1 MPHMY
6 AMRKWELQQLTRRI
20 AGAVYRGVA
29 DLEAV
34 AHVTSEPV
42 AYAKRASGKKL
53 VLRPGEKW
61 GNLFDCAWFHF
72 AGKVPVEATGQR
84 VVLLIDVNGEACV
97 YSNKGEPVQ
106 GLTNINSGFDLSLGA
121 PGKRVVPLVNRAKG
135 GEKIDFWA
143 DAGCNDLFGKL
154 RDGGTL
160 KEARIAVE
168 NVALHQLWYDYEV
181 LEELMRQLPE
191 TSAQQQQILRALC
204 LVADVLVEYT
214 EQEARQAI
222 AILAPHLAKQGGDA
236 SLTLSAIGHSHMDL
250 GWLWPIRETKRK
262 CARTFSTVLRMMERY
277 PDYIYG
283 ASQPQ
288 QYQWTKES
296 YPSLYA
302 QIRRRVAQG
311 RWDLQ
316 GGMWVEADTNVTSG
330 ESLVRQFL
338 YGQRFW
344 RDQFGQQVT
353 DLWLP
358 DVFGY
363 SGALPQIMSKCGV
376 KYFMTQKL
384 SWNQVNSFPHQS
396 FWWQGIDGTK
406 VLAHMLPEETYNSPA
421 SPRALAKAERN
432 YRDSAVSSHA
442 LMLFGIGDGG
452 GGPGEEHLER
462 LDRERNLAG
471 LVPVVQE
478 KAADFFAKWEM
489 EADTFATWAGEL
501 YLEKHQGTLTTQA
514 RNKRFNRKMELA
526 LRDCEMLAALAQAAG
541 YVYPRKE
548 LAAIWQEVLLYQFH
562 DILPGSSI
570 TRVYEESLARYEQLL
585 ARTLQLAAAAE
596 QKLIAR
602 IDTWAMEK
610 PVVIFNSLSWQR
622 RQWLNLSGNWM
633 QVTVPAC
640 GCTVVDEKLAGT
652 FAVPGLSC
660 DGKTLENELLRV
672 RFDADG
678 AIASVYDKQAGR
690 ETLADKGNRLAVW
703 FDDGDAWDFAM
714 SYRERGRGPQY
725 MKRVSSEPFVDGPT
739 AGVRQSYSYG
749 KSTLMQ
755 EIRIEAGSRRL
766 DFVTHVDWQES
777 GRMLR
782 TSFPT
787 SVQTEVAR
795 CEIQYGSITR
805 PTHTNTS
812 WDAAKFEINAHKW
825 IDLSDSS
832 YGVALL
838 NDCKYGHRVH
848 GGEIDINLLRSPSS
862 PDPIADRAEHD
873 FTYSLYPHIGDHVAG
888 GVVRAAYELNV
899 PLRATRTTK
908 HRGGFVGPMSCI
920 EVDTPNVIV
929 EAVKRAEDGDDL
941 IVRLYECHGSTS
953 KAHIRLNLP
962 CRSVSLVDMLEEHA
976 KKLAGKACEVTL
988 EFTPYAIHTLRI
1000 AR

>member
-1 MPHMY
+1 MPY
-6 AMRKWELQQLTRRI
+6 LFAMRKWELQKLTRRI
-20 AGAVYRGVA
+20 ADAVYHPVA
-29 DLEAV
+29 DLEV
-34 AHVTSEPV
+34 RAHVTAEPV
-42 AYAKRASGKKL
+42 AYEKRASGKKL

-61 GNLFDCAWFHF
+61 GGLFDCAWFHF
-72 AGKVPVEATGQR
+72 VGKVPAEAAGQR

-106 GLTNINSGFDLSLGA
+106 GLTNINSGFDLSLGM
-121 PGKRVVPLVNRAKG
+121 PGKRVVPLVNRAMG
-135 GEKIDFWA
+135 GEKVDFWA
-143 DAGCNDLFGKL
+143 DAGGNDLFGKL
-154 RDGGTL
+154 REGGTL
-160 KEARIAVE
+160 KEAKIAIE
-168 NVALHQLWYDYEV
+168 NVAMHQLWYDYEV

-191 TSAQQQQILRALC
+191 NSAQHQQILRALC
-204 LVADVLVEYT
+204 QVADVLCAFT
-214 EQEARQAI
+214 EKEAREAI

-236 SLTLSAIGHSHMDL
+236 SLAISAIGHSHMDL

-288 QYQWTKES
+288 QYQWTREN

-302 QIRRRVAQG
+302 QMKRRIAQG

-344 RDQFGQQVT
+344 RDQFGQQVS

-384 SWNQVNSFPHQS
+384 SWNQINSFPHQS

-432 YRDSAVSSHA
+432 YKDSAGSSHA

-462 LDRERNLAG
+462 LDREKDLAG
-471 LVPVVQE
+471 LVPVMQE
-478 KAADFFAKWEM
+478 KAVDFFAKWEKD
-489 EADTFATWAGEL
+489 ADAFATWSGEL

-526 LRDCEMLAALAQAAG
+526 LRDCEMLAALAQTAG
-541 YVYPRKE
+541 HAYPQKE
-548 LAAIWQEVLLYQFH
+548 LVAIWQEVLLYQFH

-570 TRVYEESLARYEQLL
+570 TRVYDESLARYEQLL

-602 IDTWAMEK
+602 IDTSALQK
-610 PVVIFNSLSWQR
+610 PVVIFNSLSWPR
-622 RQWLNLSGNWM
+622 RQWLSLSGNWM

-640 GCTVVDEKLAGT
+640 GCALVDEQLAGAL
-652 FAVPGLSC
+652 AVAGLSC
-660 DGKTLENELLRV
+660 DGKVLENEFLRV
-672 RFDADG
+672 RFDGDG

-690 ETLADKGNRLAVW
+690 ETLAGKGNRLAVW
-703 FDDGDAWDFAM
+703 FDDGDAWDFPM
-714 SYRERGRGPQY
+714 TYRNRAPQY
-725 MKRVSSEPFVDGPT
+725 MKLSASEPFVDGPA
-739 AGVRQSYSYG
+739 AGVRQTYTYG
-749 KSTLMQ
+749 KSTLTQ
-755 EIRIEAGSRRL
+755 EIRLEADSRRL

-787 SVQTEVAR
+787 TVQSEVVR

-805 PTHTNTS
+805 PTHANTS

-825 IDLSDSS
+825 IDLSDAG

-848 GGEIDINLLRSPSS
+848 GGEMDLNILRSPSS
-862 PDPIADRAEHD
+862 PDPAADRAEHD
-873 FTYSLYPHIGDHVAG
+873 CTYSLLPHAGDHVTG

-899 PLRATRTTK
+899 PLRATRTTR
-908 HRGGFVGPMSCI
+908 HRGGFAAPTSFI
-920 EVDTPNVIV
+920 EVDTPSVIV
-929 EAVKRAEDGDDL
+929 EAVKQAEDGEDL
-941 IVRLYECHGSTS
+941 IVRLYECHGSTT
-953 KAHIRLNLP
+953 KARIRLNLP
-962 CRSVSLVDMLEEHA
+962 CRSVSLVDMLEENLR
-976 KKLAGKACEVTL
+976 KLAGKTSEVTL

-1000 AR
+1000 VR

>member
-6 AMRKWELQQLTRRI
+6 AMRKWELQKLTRRI
-20 AGAVYRGVA
+20 ADAVYRTVA
-29 DLEAV
+29 DLE
-34 AHVTSEPV
+34 VTAYVISEPV
-42 AYAKRASGKKL
+42 SYAKRARGRKL
-53 VLRPGEKW
+53 ALRPGEKW
-61 GNLFDCAWFHF
+61 GDLFDCAWFRF
-72 AGKVPVEATGQR
+72 VGKVPAKAAGQR

-106 GLTNINSGFDLSLGA
+106 GLTNINSGYDLSLGM
-121 PGKRVVPLVNRAKG
+121 PGKRVVPLVNRARG

-160 KEARIAVE
+160 KEAKIAIE
-168 NVALHQLWYDYEV
+168 NVAMHQLWYDYEV

-191 TSAQQQQILRALC
+191 NSAQHQQILRALC
-204 LVADVLVEYT
+204 QVADVLAAFT
-214 EQEARQAI
+214 EKEAKHAI
-222 AILAPHLAKQGGDA
+222 AILVPHLAKQGGDA

-288 QYQWTKES
+288 QYQWTKQE

-302 QIRRRVAQG
+302 QMKRRIAQG

-344 RDQFGQQVT
+344 REEFGQQVT

-432 YRDSAVSSHA
+432 YKDSAVSSHA

-462 LDRERNLAG
+462 LDREKNLAG
-471 LVPVVQE
+471 LVPVLQE
-478 KAADFFAKWEM
+478 KAADFFAKWEK
-489 EADTFATWAGEL
+489 EADGFATWSGEL

-526 LRDCEMLAALAQAAG
+526 LRDCEMLAALAQTAG
-541 YVYPRKE
+541 HVYPQKE
-548 LAAIWQEVLLYQFH
+548 LVAIWQEVLLYQFH

-596 QKLIAR
+596 QKLIDR
-602 IDTWAMEK
+602 IDTSSYEK

-622 RQWLNLSGNWM
+622 QQWLNLSGNWM

-640 GCTVVDEKLAGT
+640 GCVVVDENLAGT
-652 FAVPGLSC
+652 FAVPDLSC

-690 ETLADKGNRLAVW
+690 ETLAGKGNRLAVW

-714 SYRERGRGPQY
+714 SYRDRAPQY
-725 MKRVSSEPFVDGPT
+725 MKLVNSEPFVDGPT
-739 AGVRQSYSYG
+739 AGVRQTYAYG
-749 KSTLMQ
+749 KSTLIQ
-755 EIRIEAGSRRL
+755 EIRLEAGSRRL

-777 GRMLR
+777 SRMLR

-787 SVQTEVAR
+787 SAQTEVAR

-825 IDLSDSS
+825 IDLSDSG

-848 GGEIDINLLRSPSS
+848 GGEIDLNLLRSPSS
-862 PDPIADRAEHD
+862 PDPVADRAGHD
-873 FTYSLYPHIGDHVAG
+873 FTYSLYLHTGDHVTG

-899 PLRATRTTK
+899 PLRATRTLR
-908 HRGGFVGPMSCI
+908 HRGGFVAPASFI
-920 EVDTPNVIV
+920 DVDSPNVIV
-929 EAVKRAEDGDDL
+929 EAVKQAEDGEDM
-941 IVRLYECHGSTS
+941 IVRLYECHGSTT
-953 KAHIRLNLP
+953 KARIRLNLP
-962 CRSVSLVDMLEEHA
+962 CRSVSLVDMLEENA
-976 KKLAGKACEVTL
+976 KKLAGKTCEVTL
-988 EFTPYAIHTLRI
+988 EFTPYAIHTLRV